1 MHRLAIDRA
10 SLTVN
15 RINQNRLGVH
25 NAQFSRVFHQSR
37 HDWILINL
45 DKLVSD
51 FEQDQ
56 VQMRPVRQGGVV
68 LRQIKCYKLVAAFS
82 VVKSVRIGWRS
93 MSRVRM
99 AANEWGRWGQQVKF

>member
-15 RINQNRLGVH
+15 GIHQNRFWVH
-25 NAQFSRVFHQSR
+25 NAQFSRVFDQSR

-45 DKLVSD
+45 DKLVGD

-56 VQMRPVRQGGVV
+56 VQMRPVRQSGVV
-68 LRQIKCYKLVAAFS
+68 LRQIECYKLVAAFS
-82 VVKSVRIGWRS
+82 AVSWVSIGCRNMFIMMIVTS
-93 MSRVRM
+93 
-99 AANEWGRWGQQVKF
+99 